1 VALFS
6 WFQSKQDPGIDA
18 QALRALE
25 GRVRECEAKLPSV
38 LIAVEDALD
47 KLTRLYQRTR
57 KKLEAQERRE
67 AEDGDAPPPT
77 PQSGYRTGPH
87 IRRW

>member
-1 VALFS
+1 VALFE
-6 WFQSKQDPGIDA
+6 WFKSKPDPGIDV
-18 QALRALE
+18 QAFRALE
-25 GRVRECEAKLPSV
+25 GRVRECETKLPSL

-57 KKLEAQERRE
+57 KKLEAQDKRDSL
-67 AEDGDAPPPT
+67 DGDDPPAVP
-77 PQSGYRTGPH
+77 PSGYRAGPH